1 MKMLQAIAQRRDGK
15 WFASIATQEG
25 VVLEG
30 SGESLVECIDNA
42 INGSV
47 SYETCFACNGLGM
60 LPGSDD
66 PDVREVP
73 CEICEGSRTVSDD
86 LALELCDSRA
96 RLPYSEPHLEC
107 EMRAV
112 MFAQAA
118 REMRRRARE
127 MLRRARKLG
136 ATKSPLDPITFADVV
151 RAVTP

>member
-30 SGESLVECIDNA
+30 AGESLVECIDNA
-42 INGSV
+42 INGAV

-66 PDVREVP
+66 PDARDVA
-73 CEICEGSRTVSDD
+73 CEICEGSRIVSDE
-86 LALELCDSRA
+86 LALELCHSQWHPSHKTPLNIA
-96 RLPYSEPHLEC
+96 F
-107 EMRAV
+107 EMRAA
-112 MFAQAA
+112 MLAQAA
-118 REMRRRARE
+118 RECRRH
-127 MLRRARKLG
+127 ARKRS
-136 ATKSPLDPITFADVV
+136 ATKSPLDAITFADVV

>member
-66 PDVREVP
+66 PDAKDVACEV
-73 CEICEGSRTVSDD
+73 CDGSRSLSDD
-86 LALELCDSRA
+86 VALELCEA
-96 RLPYSEPHLEC
+96 NWEPGWRTSHDDAC
-107 EMRAV
+107 EAKAAI
-112 MFAQAA
+112 FAQAA
-118 REMRRRARE
+118 RELR
-127 MLRRARKLG
+127 RRARKLR
-136 ATKSPLDPITFADVV
+136 ATKSTLDPITFADVV